1 MLEPQIIREVRDA
14 AGNTVYGFERKELRR
29 VISERTAS
37 TMARLLTGCAMV
49 GGTAPEAAI
58 PGYEV
63 AGKTGTTQKYLPE
76 VMPSGRTKLMPSRK
90 HHVASFVGFFPASNP
105 QVVISVIVDD
115 ADAACPGGV
124 AYGGKV
130 AAPAFRR
137 IGEQL
142 IPILDIKAGN
152 GAFPVKLSSLVA
164 IQGVRS

>member
-1 MLEPQIIREVRDA
+1 
-14 AGNTVYGFERKELRR
+14 
-29 VISERTAS
+29 
-37 TMARLLTGCAMV
+37 MARLLAGCATV

-76 VMPSGRTKLMPSRK
+76 VMPSGKIKLMPSRK
-90 HHVASFVGFFPASNP
+90 HHVASFVGFFPASRP
-105 QVVISVIVDD
+105 QIVISVIIDD

-130 AAPAFRR
+130 AAPSFRR

-142 IPILDIKAGN
+142 IPLLDRSAAN
-152 GAFPVKLSSLVA
+152 GATAASPVQLVA
-164 IQGVRS
+164 MQGARP